1 MFTRQKQHNVAKIS
15 AEMVNVA
22 YAQLHLS
29 SIAVV
34 VNGFVL
40 SIVLW
45 SVIDHDTIKLW
56 FAALLSVSLLRYYSV
71 QNFKHHKENYSNGY
85 WEQLLLAGV
94 VASAL
99 IWASASVLL
108 FAHDSIMHQAMLII
122 VLAGTGA
129 GAVSSLASVLTAI
142 RLFLLIMLVPL
153 FVQLLRQGT
162 EIHDWIGLL
171 IVMFLVLLLV
181 IAKRFN
187 ENNLKVVVSQL
198 QYEKAEEALHMSA
211 ERFETVFREAPV
223 GIFLYDTGLKIQEFN
238 QEFAA
243 FLEAPAKFLTG
254 LEMNLLPDQRIV
266 PALRAVLD
274 DSGGFYEGL
283 YNTQYKQKEISINM
297 RTSPVHDNEHHV
309 IGGIGIVIDITDRM
323 NDQRKI
329 QHQAYYDALTD
340 VPNRTM
346 LIERIHQEVNRF
358 KRHQIIAGILYLDL
372 DHFKN
377 INDSLGH
384 QVGDQLLIETANRLK
399 NLLRDEDT
407 VSRLGGDEFVILLPD
422 LGNEPIQALSKS
434 EHVAQNVHKALS
446 KPFLLHGH
454 KLSTSVS
461 IGMAITDGDNATT
474 EDLLKHADMAMYQ
487 AKKEWRGSTSFYRP
501 EMDKLIKRRLSIDNA
516 LRNALAANE
525 LEVYFQP
532 ITEFTTGIIIGAEA
546 LLRWDNAELGRIM
559 PDEFIPIAEE
569 SGIII
574 PIGEWVLKQACEQF
588 VRWQKELGEACRLN
602 KISVNVSSKQ
612 FNENTFIQ
620 KVLQAINSSGIKPGQ
635 LELELTESIIID
647 NIEKVSK
654 QMRRLR
660 GHNVGISIDDFG
672 TGYSSL
678 SYLKRLPF
686 TTLKIDKSF
695 TQDIQTDTDDAE
707 LISTIISIAHSFN
720 LNVIAEGVES
730 SEQYT
735 FLNQQ
740 HCDCFQGYYCSTP
753 ITGEA
758 FFDLLLANDGICAVA
773 AATPSSS

>member
-1 MFTRQKQHNVAKIS
+1 
-15 AEMVNVA
+15 
-22 YAQLHLS
+22 
-29 SIAVV
+29 
-34 VNGFVL
+34 
-40 SIVLW
+40 
-45 SVIDHDTIKLW
+45 
-56 FAALLSVSLLRYYSV
+56 
-71 QNFKHHKENYSNGY
+71 
-85 WEQLLLAGV
+85 
-94 VASAL
+94 
-99 IWASASVLL
+99 
-108 FAHDSIMHQAMLII
+108 
-122 VLAGTGA
+122 
-129 GAVSSLASVLTAI
+129 
-142 RLFLLIMLVPL
+142 
-153 FVQLLRQGT
+153 
-162 EIHDWIGLL
+162 
-171 IVMFLVLLLV
+171 
-181 IAKRFN
+181 
-187 ENNLKVVVSQL
+187 
-198 QYEKAEEALHMSA
+198 
-211 ERFETVFREAPV
+211 
-223 GIFLYDTGLKIQEFN
+223 
-238 QEFAA
+238 
-243 FLEAPAKFLTG
+243 
-254 LEMNLLPDQRIV
+254 
-266 PALRAVLD
+266 
-274 DSGGFYEGL
+274 
-283 YNTQYKQKEISINM
+283 
-297 RTSPVHDNEHHV
+297 
-309 IGGIGIVIDITDRM
+309 
-323 NDQRKI
+323 
-329 QHQAYYDALTD
+329 
-340 VPNRTM
+340 
-346 LIERIHQEVNRF
+346 
-358 KRHQIIAGILYLDL
+358 
-372 DHFKN
+372 
-377 INDSLGH
+377 
-384 QVGDQLLIETANRLK
+384 
-399 NLLRDEDT
+399 
-407 VSRLGGDEFVILLPD
+407 
-422 LGNEPIQALSKS
+422 
-434 EHVAQNVHKALS
+434 
-446 KPFLLHGH
+446 
-454 KLSTSVS
+454 
-461 IGMAITDGDNATT
+461 
-474 EDLLKHADMAMYQ
+474 
-487 AKKEWRGSTSFYRP
+487 
-501 EMDKLIKRRLSIDNA
+501 MDKLIKRRLSIDNA